1 MRWLNYHHLLYFWLV
16 AREGGLAPASA
27 ELRLAPSTLSA
38 QIRALESS
46 LGEKL
51 FTKRGRRLVLTEA
64 GRVAYRYADEIF
76 ALGKELPSAMA
87 GMQQERPLT
96 LSVGVA
102 EAVPKLVAQKL
113 LDAAL
118 RLAQPVHLV
127 CIEGQPERLISLLA
141 VNELDI
147 VLSDMPVGPS
157 LRIRAYSHLLG
168 ECGTGF
174 FATRA
179 LARKHA
185 QAFPASLSGAPMLLP
200 AAGSSLRRSLDH
212 WFAAH
217 EVQPRVVGEFTDS
230 ALLKAFGQ
238 AGVGVFPGPVV
249 IGREIERQY
258 QVRLIGEAAEI
269 RERYYAISVE
279 RRLRHPAV
287 LAIREQA
294 RHQLF
299 A

>member
-1 MRWLNYHHLLYFWLV
+1 
-16 AREGGLAPASA
+16 
-27 ELRLAPSTLSA
+27 
-38 QIRALESS
+38 
-46 LGEKL
+46 
-51 FTKRGRRLVLTEA
+51 
-64 GRVAYRYADEIF
+64 
-76 ALGKELPSAMA
+76 
-87 GMQQERPLT
+87 
-96 LSVGVA
+96 
-102 EAVPKLVAQKL
+102 
-113 LDAAL
+113 
-118 RLAQPVHLV
+118 
-127 CIEGQPERLISLLA
+127 
-141 VNELDI
+141 
-147 VLSDMPVGPS
+147 
-157 LRIRAYSHLLG
+157 
-168 ECGTGF
+168 
-174 FATRA
+174 
-179 LARKHA
+179 
-185 QAFPASLSGAPMLLP
+185 MLLP

-249 IGREIERQY
+249 IAREIERQY

-269 RERYYAISVE
+269 SERYYAISVE